1 LHGGTVSATSEG
13 LGKGASFTV
22 RLPVAA
28 VQPGQ
33 RRSAGEEVDQ
43 RTRVVDDDGASD
55 EGDVG
60 AVRRGFDGVSRVS
73 GGGRHSQQRT
83 AFAPLLST
91 EAAPQRPTSHG
102 RLSR

>member
-1 LHGGTVSATSEG
+1 MTTTTTTTTTNSAHGRATS
-13 LGKGASFTV
+13 
-22 RLPVAA
+22 PAA
-28 VQPGQ
+28 ALEPAPALF
-33 RRSAGEEVDQ
+33 RPEAALHHAG
-43 RTRVVDDDGASD
+43 GASD

-60 AVRRGFDGVSRVS
+60 VVRRGFDGVSRVS